1 MKKLLIERFQELAG
15 IKPLYEADP
24 EAIKGKHYPDEE
36 TVKKLKKGPYTPGG
50 QNAHTNEEEDLTFE
64 PEGMDDPDEDLVI
77 IGSGALDIENKFGE
91 RPPQTNGEYAAKGQ
105 KFVDD
110 YFGGDKEAAIKFIFD
125 QINSEDEE
133 DEM

>member
-1 MKKLLIERFQELAG
+1 MKKLLTERFQELAG

-50 QNAHTNEEEDLTFE
+50 QNAHTDEGEDLTFE
-64 PEGMDDPDEDLVI
+64 PEDMDNPDEDLVI
-77 IGSGALDIENKFGE
+77 IGSGYLEILTKNN
-91 RPPQTNGEYAAKGQ
+91 RPNMTNDELAAIGKTVVNG
-105 KFVDD
+105 D
-110 YFGGDKEAAIKFIFD
+110 YGGNQEAAFD
-125 QINSEDEE
+125 DIMSQINSEDEE